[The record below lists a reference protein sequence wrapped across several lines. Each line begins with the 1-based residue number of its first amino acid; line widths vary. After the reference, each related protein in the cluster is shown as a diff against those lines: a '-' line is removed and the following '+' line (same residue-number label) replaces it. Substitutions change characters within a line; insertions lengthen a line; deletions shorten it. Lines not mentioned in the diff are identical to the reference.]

1 MNKLIFL
8 FLFLICFQPKEE
20 SILWNESK
28 RLEWSDF
35 RGNPDVNSEAAAITA
50 SGLIFDFSVRTTST
64 RLVGF
69 TATVE
74 AHFYPNQSWY
84 NKNHVNNIVL
94 AHEQLHFDITELHAR
109 KLRKQI
115 DEAHFSLNIKKEISK
130 LHSNINIELKEF
142 QNKYD
147 SESDFSRSVITQ
159 KEWQIFVKQEL
170 VKLSKYKYNFG
181 ATK

>member
-1 MNKLIFL
+1 MIKLLYI

-20 SILWNESK
+20 SILWDESN

-35 RGNPDVNSEAAAITA
+35 RGNPDVNSVAAAITA
-50 SGLIFDFSVRTTST
+50 SGIIFDFSARTTST
-64 RLVGF
+64 RIVGF

-84 NKNHVNNIVL
+84 HKNHVNNIVL

-115 DEAHFSLNIKKEISK
+115 DEAHFSLNIKNEISK
-130 LHSNINIELKEF
+130 LHSNINKELKEF
-142 QNKYD
+142 QKKYD
-147 SESDFSRSVITQ
+147 SESDFSRSVETQ
-159 KEWQIFVKQEL
+159 KAWQVFVEQEL
-170 VKLSKYKYNFG
+170 VKLTKYK
-181 ATK
+181 